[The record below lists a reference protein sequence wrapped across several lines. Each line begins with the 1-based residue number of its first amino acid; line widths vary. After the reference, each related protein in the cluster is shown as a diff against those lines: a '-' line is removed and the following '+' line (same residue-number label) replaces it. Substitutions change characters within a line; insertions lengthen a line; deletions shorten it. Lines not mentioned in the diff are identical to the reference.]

1 MHGYIISKGYRE
13 LERSFKIYCKLDG
26 QLKKQ
31 FVFEFEFVTLCGR
44 DRLGI
49 QIIDVIFEI
58 LRLIKTTYI
67 FSLDMFFQWTSLF
80 VWTRDTICKT
90 KNLNTNNNSVENL
103 QGERS
108 RLITSR
114 YNVDTFNPE
123 CECQDR
129 FALMKTS
136 YRLFI
141 AKPILFR
148 SN

>member
-1 MHGYIISKGYRE
+1 
-13 LERSFKIYCKLDG
+13 
-26 QLKKQ
+26 
-31 FVFEFEFVTLCGR
+31 
-44 DRLGI
+44 
-49 QIIDVIFEI
+49 
-58 LRLIKTTYI
+58 
-67 FSLDMFFQWTSLF
+67 MFFHWTSLF

-90 KNLNTNNNSVENL
+90 KNLNTNNNSVENV

-123 CECQDR
+123 GERQDR

-136 YRLFI
+136 YALFI
-141 AKPILFR
+141 AKPISFR